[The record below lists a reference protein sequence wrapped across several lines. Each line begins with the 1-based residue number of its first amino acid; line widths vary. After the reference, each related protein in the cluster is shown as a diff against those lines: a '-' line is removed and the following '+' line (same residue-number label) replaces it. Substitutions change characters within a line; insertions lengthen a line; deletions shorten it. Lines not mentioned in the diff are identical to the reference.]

1 MSSNMTLV
9 VKMTIAKPF
18 LAEVTQEL
26 VKLQNS
32 TLALDKGCIQ
42 YDLHKVVNEENS
54 FTLIEKWQDTNSLE
68 NHKQKEHFQSFIQK
82 TNGKIKNFEATILN
96 KFQ

>member
-9 VKMTIAKPF
+9 VKMTIAKAF
-18 LAEVTQEL
+18 VEEVTQEL

-68 NHKQKEHFQSFIQK
+68 NHKQKEHFQNFIQN
-82 TNGKIKNFEATILN
+82 TNGKIENFEANILD